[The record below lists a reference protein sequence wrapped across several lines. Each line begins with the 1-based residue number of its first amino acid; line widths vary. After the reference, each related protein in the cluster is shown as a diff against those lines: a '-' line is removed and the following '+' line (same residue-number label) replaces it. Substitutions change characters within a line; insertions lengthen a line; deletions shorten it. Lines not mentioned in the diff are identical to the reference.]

1 MPYESGY
8 EILHSYT
15 WLAAYVGWVHLL
27 VGLAMAVGGYLSG
40 EETADAD
47 ATAGLPAHSP
57 TVTKVLSSVPGIFV
71 ASIGMV
77 LLSWT
82 VGG

>member
-1 MPYESGY
+1 MPYESGH

-40 EETADAD
+40 EEAADTKATADFPD
-47 ATAGLPAHSP
+47 RSP

-71 ASIGMV
+71 ASIGLV
-77 LLSWT
+77 LLLWT
-82 VGG
+82 VGS